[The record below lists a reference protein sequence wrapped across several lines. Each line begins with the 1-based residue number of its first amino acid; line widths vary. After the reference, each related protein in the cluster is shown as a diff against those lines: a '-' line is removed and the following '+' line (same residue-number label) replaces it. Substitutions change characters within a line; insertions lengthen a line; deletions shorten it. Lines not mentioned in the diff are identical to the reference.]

1 VFSHREWL
9 KKKLAA
15 DPGYR
20 EKLRAAQRAYRQS
33 HMKEIVERRRLRRQ
47 SDPAYLERERAR
59 ERNWR
64 QRKRLESVYGISQ
77 EQYEAMVA
85 RQGGLCA
92 ICNTKPDKT
101 LCVDHCHETGRVRGL
116 LCSSCN
122 SMLGFSKDDPRRLE
136 AGSVYLRAFRN
147 EPAVSRQDKNS
158 AIYDPVVPAN
168 AGTQ

>member
-15 DPGYR
+15 DPSYR
-20 EKLRAAQRAYRQS
+20 EKLRAAKRAYRQS

-59 ERNWR
+59 ERKWQ

-85 RQGGLCA
+85 PGWPMRNLQHKARQ
-92 ICNTKPDKT
+92 NP
-101 LCVDHCHETGRVRGL
+101 VR
-116 LCSSCN
+116 
-122 SMLGFSKDDPRRLE
+122 
-136 AGSVYLRAFRN
+136 
-147 EPAVSRQDKNS
+147 
-158 AIYDPVVPAN
+158 
-168 AGTQ
+168 